1 MSEPRIMRM
10 EPNGPA
16 DVGMTEW
23 DAIPPEALTTGT
35 PVQRGFVYLDD
46 AKNGLTSGVW
56 DCTPMTEKPGAYGV
70 NEFMVVL
77 EGAVT
82 IVDEGGSEETI
93 RTGEAFIMPKGM
105 PSTWKQTEYIRK
117 FYVIFDDASGLA
129 PEDPSALKVLRP
141 RPGDSLAEIEVDTSV
156 GFVGDVP
163 VQHAHSYFTDMTGQM
178 TCRPVAVDAVRA
190 RARPVPAPRAD
201 ASARRLG
208 HADRR
213 RRRRTPFQRRRHA
226 VRADG
231 RGVRLEELR
240 DGAQVLLHLH
250 RAAGQGPVGRGGIG
264 AAARCRGS
272 TPNA

>member
-129 PEDPSALKVLRP
+129 PEDPPALKVLRP
-141 RPGDSLAEIEVDTSV
+141 RPGDSLAEIKVDTSV

-178 TCRPVAVDAVRA
+178 TVGLWQ
-190 RARPVPAPRAD
+190 
-201 ASARRLG
+201 S
-208 HADRR
+208 
-213 RRRRTPFQRRRHA
+213 TPFERAPGPFPRHELMHLLEGSVTLTDGEGVEHHFSAGDTLFVPMGA
-226 VRADG
+226 VCG
-231 RGVRLEELR
+231 WKSSETVRKFYCIFIEQQAK
-240 DGAQVLLHLH
+240 AQSD
-250 RAAGQGPVGRGGIG
+250 AAE
-264 AAARCRGS
+264 
-272 TPNA
+272 